1 MAKPAPGTAP
11 PAGSLDAKLITWGAG
26 EIMNRVHDAVYAV
39 DSFNSTPLGNA
50 RFSPIRDPAGTVIP
64 TLYAATTPQGALME
78 TVFHDVP
85 YKPGFKRITLD
96 RLKGKLSSTLVFL
109 SDFQLIDLGK
119 IGLRR
124 LGVHP
129 HDLIDT
135 TKAHYPETRKWAE
148 SLYAA
153 YPHAHGLIWPSRQ
166 DDRAR
171 AVVLFGTRVRASEL
185 RPAGFSVPLM
195 EYGVVHEVAKALA
208 TDLKVLIEQAISTV
222 LAPVP
227 KTRNNHANHPFL
239 RDGAESIYVA
249 WNMTGRRISQR
260 RMRGA
265 A

>member
-1 MAKPAPGTAP
+1 MAKAVPGMAP
-11 PAGSLDAKLITWGAG
+11 PAGSLDAKLRSWGAG
-26 EIMNRVHDAVYAV
+26 EIMHRVHDAVYPV
-39 DSFNSTPLGNA
+39 DSFNPSPLGNA
-50 RFSPIRDPAGTVIP
+50 RFSPIRDSAGNVIP

-85 YKPGFKRITLD
+85 YKPGFKRVSVG
-96 RLKGKLSSTLVFL
+96 RLEGKLSSTLVFL

-153 YPHAHGLIWPSRQ
+153 YPQAQGLIWPSRQ

-171 AVVLFGTRVRASEL
+171 AVVLFGTRVGASEL
-185 RPAGFSVPLM
+185 RPAGISIPLM
-195 EYGVVHEVAKALA
+195 ENGVVHELAKALA
-208 TDLKVLIEQAISTV
+208 TDLKVLIE
-222 LAPVP
+222 
-227 KTRNNHANHPFL
+227 
-239 RDGAESIYVA
+239 
-249 WNMTGRRISQR
+249 
-260 RMRGA
+260 
-265 A
+265 